1 MKPKYSYNTYTIK
14 KVNKNNIIVEDNKGI
29 QHTYKKYKVIKI
41 TDDIENMKNPI
52 NIKKDV
58 KENKVIRILKK
69 DDLISPTISKR
80 LRVKEKIKYVK

>member
-1 MKPKYSYNTYTIK
+1 
-14 KVNKNNIIVEDNKGI
+14 
-29 QHTYKKYKVIKI
+29 
-41 TDDIENMKNPI
+41 MKNPI

-80 LRVKEKIKYVK
+80 LRVKEKIKYVSSDVIF